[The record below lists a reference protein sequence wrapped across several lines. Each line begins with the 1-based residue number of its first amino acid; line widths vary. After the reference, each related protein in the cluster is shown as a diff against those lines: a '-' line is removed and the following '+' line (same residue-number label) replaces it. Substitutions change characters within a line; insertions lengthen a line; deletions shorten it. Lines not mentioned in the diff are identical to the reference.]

1 MKVRDISKSGGASF
15 SPITDDART
24 PIYMRVGWWKPS
36 KKKTKVTKRRKNA
49 RQS

>member
-1 MKVRDISKSGGASF
+1 MRNTAQVKRHNIYAV
-15 SPITDDART
+15 DDYLIPKLNR
-24 PIYMRVGWWKPS
+24 PLFWKPS